1 MLYAYDDEDNA
12 PMIDFIEPGQ
22 RLVCKTL
29 EELGFT
35 KDEIQRIRREKEN
48 GQG

>member
-12 PMIDFIEPGQ
+12 PMIDFVETDQ

-29 EELGFT
+29 EELGFS
-35 KDEIQRIRREKEN
+35 KEEVRRIRKEKEQY
-48 GQG
+48 G

>member
-12 PMIDFIEPGQ
+12 PMIDPVETNYT
-22 RLVCKTL
+22 LVWKTL

-35 KDEIQRIRREKEN
+35 KEEAKRIRKEKEQY
-48 GQG
+48 G

>member
-12 PMIDFIEPGQ
+12 PMIDVIETNQ
-22 RLVCKTL
+22 NIVWKTL

-35 KDEIQRIRREKEN
+35 KEEVKRIRKEKELY
-48 GQG
+48 G

>member
-12 PMIDFIEPGQ
+12 PMIDTFESQQGF
-22 RLVCKTL
+22 VWKTL

-35 KDEIQRIRREKEN
+35 KEEVQAIRREKELY
-48 GQG
+48 G